1 MAVITGFAD
10 QDDSL
15 PGTSGNDTISG
26 LTGDDTL
33 WGLGGNDTLYGGGGA
48 DTLDGG
54 TGNDVL
60 TWTGNDVIALGGDG
74 NDRLT
79 GGGGTVDAGAGNDQI
94 VLFADLTEGFD
105 TYVGFAIPLTTVRDL
120 NVTAGAGND
129 TVQIAGRTAFDSF
142 EDCRIDGGAGYD
154 ILRVGGSGSRNA
166 FTPLAFDTLMASLSG
181 FEEIIFE
188 TANES
193 SNWPWPTIDLAG
205 VDLTGISQLTIRGDV
220 FVDGSA
226 VTDTNLVLLLDYA
239 VLVAAGAVGSSA
251 LGGAKGDLIEFLS
264 KGDLGTWTQVYFAGQ
279 GGDDILIG
287 GQATNFLYGG
297 GESDR
302 LYGGQYADTLDGG
315 RGADRLEAVQGDD
328 ILLGKAGN
336 DKLFGGNGGDTLYGG
351 QDADTL
357 RGEAGHDI
365 YVVDAFDT
373 YSEDVNGGKD
383 TVQSAASIT
392 LKANFENATLTGG
405 AKADI
410 MGNASRNILTGNSA
424 ANTIDGLTGKDTFV
438 GGAGSD
444 TYVTDGDDT
453 IVELA
458 GGGNDMVLSRASHVM
473 AAEVE
478 ALTLTGSGGIY
489 GTGNALANTISGNS
503 GANRIDGGLG
513 NDRLT
518 GGAGRDSFVFST
530 EAGKDNVDII
540 TDFSAKDDSIMLDYT
555 VFRALTPG
563 ALPERAFAANA
574 GGVAKDG
581 NDRVIYETDTG
592 KLYYDSD
599 GTGAKARVHFATLD
613 PGLTL
618 TADDFIVV

>member
-15 PGTSGNDTISG
+15 PGSSGNDTISG

-60 TWTGNDVIALGGDG
+60 GWTGNDAIVLGGDG
-74 NDRLT
+74 NDRMT

-94 VLFADLTEGFD
+94 VLFADLIDGYD
-105 TYVGFAIPLTTVRDL
+105 TIIPFAIPLTTVAGL
-120 NVTAGAGND
+120 NVDAGAGND
-129 TVQIAGRTAFDSF
+129 TVQIAGRTAFDGFVDST
-142 EDCRIDGGAGYD
+142 IDGGAGYD

-166 FTPLAFDTLMASLSG
+166 FTPFAFDTLMASLSG

-193 SNWPWPTIDLAG
+193 SNWPWPTIGLGD
-205 VDLTGISQLTIRGDV
+205 VDLTGVAQLTIRGDV
-220 FVDGSA
+220 FVDGAA
-226 VTDTNLVLLLDYA
+226 VTNTSLVLLLDYA
-239 VLVAAGAVGSSA
+239 ILAAAGAVASSA
-251 LGGAKGDLIEFLS
+251 TGGAMGDWIEVVWKGDI
-264 KGDLGTWTQVYFAGQ
+264 GIWTQVFYSGQ
-279 GGDDILIG
+279 GGDDVLIG
-287 GQATNFLYGG
+287 GQATNFLSGG
-297 GESDR
+297 GDSDR
-302 LYGGQYADTLDGG
+302 LYGGRYADTLDGG
-315 RGADRLEAVQGDD
+315 RGTDRLEAMQGDD
-328 ILLGKAGN
+328 VLLGKAGN
-336 DKLFGGNGGDTLYGG
+336 DKLFGGNGNDTLNGG

-357 RGEAGHDI
+357 RGERGHDI
-365 YVVDAFDT
+365 YVVDSFDT
-373 YSEDVNGGKD
+373 YSEDVNGGID
-383 TVQSAASIT
+383 TVQSAESIT

-410 MGNASRNILTGNSA
+410 TGNASRNTLTGNNA

-438 GGAGSD
+438 GGLGSD

-453 IVELA
+453 IVEVA
-458 GGGNDMVLSRASHVM
+458 DGGNDKVLSKASHVM
-473 AAEVE
+473 ASEVE
-478 ALTLTGSGGIY
+478 SLTLTGSGGVY
-489 GTGNALANTISGNS
+489 GTGNELANTITGN
-503 GANRIDGGLG
+503 GAANRIDGGLG

-530 EAGKDNVDII
+530 EAGPKNVDII
-540 TDFSAKDDSIMLDYT
+540 TDFSVKDDTIMLDYT
-555 VFRALTPG
+555 VFRGLVPG
-563 ALPERAFAANA
+563 ALPERAFVANA
-574 GGVAKDG
+574 SGVAKDG

-592 KLYYDSD
+592 RLFYDSD
-599 GTGAKARVHFATLD
+599 GTGAKARVHFATVD
-613 PGLTL
+613 AGLTL

>member
-15 PGTSGNDTISG
+15 PGSTGDDVISG

-54 TGNDVL
+54 AGNDIL
-60 TWTGNDVIALGGDG
+60 GWTGNDAIALGGDG

-79 GGGGTVDAGAGNDQI
+79 GGGGSIDAGAGNDQI
-94 VLFADLTEGFD
+94 VLFTDLTEGFD
-105 TYVGFAIPLTTVRDL
+105 TFILFAIPLTTVSGLSVD
-120 NVTAGAGND
+120 AGAGND

-142 EDCRIDGGAGYD
+142 VDSTIDGGAGYD
-154 ILRVGGSGSRNA
+154 ILRVGGSGSRNT
-166 FTPLAFDTLMASLSG
+166 FTPFAFDTLMASLSG

-226 VTDTNLVLLLDYA
+226 VTDTSLVLLLDYA

-251 LGGAKGDLIEFLS
+251 LGGAKGDLIEFVW
-264 KGDLGTWTQVYFAGQ
+264 KGDVGIWTQVYFAGQ
-279 GGDDILIG
+279 GGDDVLIG

-302 LYGGQYADTLDGG
+302 LYGGKYADTLDGG
-315 RGADRLEAVQGDD
+315 RGTDRLEAMQGDD
-328 ILLGKAGN
+328 VLLGKAGD
-336 DKLFGGNGGDTLYGG
+336 DKLFGGKGNDFLSGG

-357 RGEAGHDI
+357 RGEAGHDT
-365 YVVDAFDT
+365 YVVDGLDK
-373 YSEDVNGGKD
+373 YSEDVNGGID

-392 LKANFENATLTGG
+392 LKANFENALLTGG

-410 MGNASRNILTGNSA
+410 TGNAGRNTLTGNSA
-424 ANTIDGLTGKDTFV
+424 ANRIDGKTGQDTFA
-438 GGAGSD
+438 GGLGSD
-444 TYVTDGDDT
+444 TYVTDGGDT
-453 IVELA
+453 IIEVA
-458 GGGNDMVLSRASHVM
+458 DGGNDTILSSASHVM
-473 AAEVE
+473 AADVE
-478 ALTLTGSGGIY
+478 SLTLTGTGGIY
-489 GTGNALANTISGNS
+489 GTGNALDNTITGNTS
-503 GANRIDGGLG
+503 ANRIDGGLG
-513 NDRLT
+513 VDRLT

-530 EAGKDNVDII
+530 TPGADNADII
-540 TDFSAKDDSIMLDYT
+540 TDFSVKDDTIMLDYT

-563 ALPERAFAANA
+563 ALPGFAFVANA
-574 GGVAKDG
+574 SGAAKDG

-592 KLYYDSD
+592 RLYYDGD
-599 GTGAKARVHFATLD
+599 GTGSKARVHVATLD
-613 PGLTL
+613 PGLAL
-618 TADDFIVV
+618 TAADFVIV